1 MKSEKEK
8 QLKLLEKMSS
18 NKDKS
23 SKEKLNIEKATNK
36 HIAEEANNESSR
48 YIFVIKTRLITLLT
62 IFLQN
67 SI

>member
-1 MKSEKEK
+1 MKNEKDK

-36 HIAEEANNESSR
+36 HMAEENTNNSS
-48 YIFVIKTRLITLLT
+48 K
-62 IFLQN
+62 
-67 SI
+67 

>member
-1 MKSEKEK
+1 MKSEKDK

-36 HIAEEANNESSR
+36 HIAEEANNEST
-48 YIFVIKTRLITLLT
+48 K
-62 IFLQN
+62 
-67 SI
+67 